1 MSRSRRDLYVAA
13 LDVLLR
19 NKMAFVARERDW
31 ELLREVARLAD
42 EDAPRVMAVTDP
54 ALFQSWRAAVTRYHL
69 AGWGSM
75 TPERVDEVQRR
86 AAAVAT
92 QEPLVA
98 PFPPP
103 GASAETI

>member
-19 NKMAFVARERDW
+19 SKMAAVARNRDW

-54 ALFQSWRAAVTRYHL
+54 ALFQSWRAAVTRFHV
-69 AGWGSM
+69 AGWRSM
-75 TPERVDEVQRR
+75 TPDRVDKVQRR
-86 AAAVAT
+86 AAPVTAR
-92 QEPLVA
+92 EPR
-98 PFPPP
+98 
-103 GASAETI
+103 ASPSRTTP